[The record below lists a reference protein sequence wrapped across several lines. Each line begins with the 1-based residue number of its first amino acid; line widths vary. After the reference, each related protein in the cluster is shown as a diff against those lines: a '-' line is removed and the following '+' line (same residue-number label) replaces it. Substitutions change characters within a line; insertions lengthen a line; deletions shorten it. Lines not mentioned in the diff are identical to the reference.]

1 MWTVL
6 QTRRV
11 KVVCLVVS
19 HSYRLF
25 RLNSESGKVSELVW
39 LLWAE
44 LYVEKAPSSDR
55 SVLYKYSLLFKIGL
69 FNVAYVLLH
78 LN

>member
-1 MWTVL
+1 MNVDSFAKGKSSIVPGKSSL
-6 QTRRV
+6 CLV

-44 LYVEKAPSSDR
+44 LEK
-55 SVLYKYSLLFKIGL
+55 
-69 FNVAYVLLH
+69 
-78 LN
+78 